1 MTKQDKIFIFLILIS
16 LTFITM
22 VITQNLSAQSETPL
36 AAKKP
41 ADMNKAAT
49 TYDPAQAESVRKK
62 FEAMGLKPHE
72 GKYWK

>member
-16 LTFITM
+16 LAFITM
-22 VITQNLSAQSETPL
+22 AITQNLSDRSETPL
-36 AAKKP
+36 AAKP
-41 ADMNKAAT
+41 ANVNKAST
-49 TYDPAQAESVRKK
+49 TYDPAQAEAVRKK